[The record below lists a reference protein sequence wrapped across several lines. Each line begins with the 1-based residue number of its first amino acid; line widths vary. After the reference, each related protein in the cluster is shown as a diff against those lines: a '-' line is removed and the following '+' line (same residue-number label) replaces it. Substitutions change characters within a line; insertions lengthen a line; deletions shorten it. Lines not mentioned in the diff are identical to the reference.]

1 MADATLLRK
10 SGGYTLIARLLHWL
24 TAAFVLFQI
33 PAGLL
38 IVNFEMGPLY
48 GLHKSVGVLIL
59 TLVILRLAWR
69 WIHPAPDLPCDI
81 PAPQRLAALAT
92 HWALYTLLL
101 MQSLIG
107 WIGTSAYPAPVPF
120 FGFFDMP
127 QMWWEDR
134 QLSNRLLAAHLW
146 IGILT
151 AVLLAG
157 HIGAA
162 LFHHFVRRDEILLRM
177 LRGCGACEK
186 RIL

>member
-10 SGGYTLIARLLHWL
+10 SGGYTLTARLLHWL
-24 TAAFVLFQI
+24 TAVFVLFQI

-38 IVNFEMGPLY
+38 IANFEMGPLY

-59 TLVILRLAWR
+59 TLVIIRLAWR
-69 WIHPAPDLPCDI
+69 CMHPAPDLPFDI
-81 PAPQRLAALAT
+81 PASQRFAARGT

-101 MQSLIG
+101 AQSLIG

-146 IGILT
+146 IGILV

-162 LFHHFVRRDEILLRM
+162 LYHHFVRRDEILLRM